1 MSGST
6 KDNQGAN
13 ISIGNNATIGGDV
26 VGRDKIVTT
35 TATAESP
42 FSQEELLELL
52 KQLKASIKESS
63 LDEDNKDFAAGQVA
77 AAINEAQKGDASHSQ
92 ESKEKI
98 GQYLSDTKDILDR
111 VKDVGEIGTKAWP
124 ILVKVAKMIG
134 LSLIV

>member
-1 MSGST
+1 MSSST

-13 ISIGNNATIGGDV
+13 ISIGNNATIGGDL

-35 TATAESP
+35 TATAESS

-63 LDEDNKDFAAGQVA
+63 IDGDDKDLAVGQVA
-77 AAINEAQKGDASHSQ
+77 AAINEAKKVDISNSQ
-92 ESKEKI
+92 ESQEKF
-98 GQYLSDTKDILDR
+98 GQYLSDTKDILDK

>member
-1 MSGST
+1 MSSST

-13 ISIGNNATIGGDV
+13 ISIGNNATIGGDL
-26 VGRDKIVTT
+26 VGGDKIVTT
-35 TATAESP
+35 TPTAESS
-42 FSQEELLELL
+42 FSQEEVLQLL
-52 KQLKASIKESS
+52 KQLKVSIKESS

-77 AAINEAQKGDASHSQ
+77 AAINEAGKGDASHSQ

-98 GQYLSDTKDILDR
+98 GKYLSDTKNILDK

-124 ILVKVAKMIG
+124 ILVKVAKMLG

>member
-1 MSGST
+1 MSSST
-6 KDNQGAN
+6 KDNQGVN
-13 ISIGNNATIGGDV
+13 ISFGEGATIGGDV

-35 TATAESP
+35 TTDSS
-42 FSQEELLELL
+42 FSQEEVLQLL
-52 KQLKASIKESS
+52 KDLKASIKASS

-77 AAINEAQKGDASHSQ
+77 AAINEAKKGDTSHSQ

-98 GQYLSDTKDILDR
+98 EQYLSDTKDILDR

-124 ILVKVAKMIG
+124 ILVKVAKMLG

>member
-13 ISIGNNATIGGDV
+13 ISIGNNATIGGDL

-35 TATAESP
+35 TATAESS

-63 LDEDNKDFAAGQVA
+63 IDGDDKDLAVGQVA
-77 AAINEAQKGDASHSQ
+77 AAINEAKKEVLAILRNPKKNLGNISQ
-92 ESKEKI
+92 ILKI
-98 GQYLSDTKDILDR
+98 
-111 VKDVGEIGTKAWP
+111 
-124 ILVKVAKMIG
+124 
-134 LSLIV
+134 SLTR